1 VGDQIEFRAPDE
13 INEVT
18 FVLRAAFT
26 NDVKFLNKQHLYRC
40 IDEGKV
46 KILFDTV
53 VKEIREREVLLKDT
67 WTNVDKGR
75 IENDYVLAL
84 IGGAPPTKLLESIGI
99 IIPKN

>member
-1 VGDQIEFRAPDE
+1 
-13 INEVT
+13 
-18 FVLRAAFT
+18 LRAAFT

-46 KILFDTV
+46 TISFDTTIR
-53 VKEIREREVLLKDT
+53 EIREREVLLEDT
-67 WTNVDKGR
+67 WTKADKGR

-99 IIPKN
+99 TIPKN